1 MGRKRKL
8 RMTVRVV
15 PQGTL
20 RPNPANPFYEES
32 PEQRCERMLR
42 TAALGLARLLRREI
56 LEAEAESGGDEEA
69 CQGPTGRAAAP

>member
-1 MGRKRKL
+1 MGQKRKL

-32 PEQRCERMLR
+32 PEQRREGMLR

-56 LEAEAESGGDEEA
+56 LEADGQDGHEEGA
-69 CQGPTGRAAAP
+69 GQGPTGPAAAP

>member
-8 RMTVRVV
+8 KMTVRVV

-32 PEQRCERMLR
+32 PEERREGMLR
-42 TAALGLARLLRREI
+42 TAAHGLARLLRREI
-56 LEAEAESGGDEEA
+56 LEADGEGDGGENAGQE
-69 CQGPTGRAAAP
+69 PTERAAAP